1 LGYEFLNSI
10 LVLTNCQVVVVVF
23 IGLAAAVELIKLLAI
38 EGRTAEKAAKMA
50 VVIPEHFDPGPAW
63 PAGPARARPAPGPP
77 TNLTGR
83 VWVEILKPAKFF
95 FGPSL
100 ARNAVFSCF
109 TL

>member
-23 IGLAAAVELIKLLAI
+23 IGLAAAVELIELLAI

-63 PAGPARARPAPGPP
+63 PAGPARTRPAHEPYWTGVGRDLEARDFFWPEPGP
-77 TNLTGR
+77 
-83 VWVEILKPAKFF
+83 KC
-95 FGPSL
+95 
-100 ARNAVFSCF
+100 CF
-109 TL
+109 

>member
-23 IGLAAAVELIKLLAI
+23 IGLAAAVELIELLAI

-63 PAGPARARPAPGPP
+63 PAGPARTRPAHEPYW
-77 TNLTGR
+77 TGVGR
-83 VWVEILKPAKFF
+83 DLEARDFF